1 MDFFEDKKDKEE
13 SLEWKMDEEI
23 PEEDSKPPNESPI
36 HDMNPE
42 FKRNLAKAKHIIY
55 EETVLNPEENSS
67 KAQDLSLLDEY
78 RMFIQVFYLLSL
90 RARKGELIRSADI
103 SFFPEASQK
112 IIENL
117 LHWVRDFFKNNEP
130 KDTSLY
136 SHYMDMMLKDMPFY
150 QEEDCDLLPD
160 NNSITTK

>member
-1 MDFFEDKKDKEE
+1 MSSFDDEEDNKE

-23 PEEDSKPPNESPI
+23 PADETKPPNESPI
-36 HDMNPE
+36 EKMNPE
-42 FKRNLAKAKHIIY
+42 FKKSLAKAKHIIY
-55 EETVLNPEENSS
+55 EETVLEPEENTS
-67 KAQDLSLLDEY
+67 KAQDLNLINEY
-78 RMFIQVFYLLSL
+78 RMFIQIFYLLSL

-130 KDTSLY
+130 KDTILY

-160 NNSITTK
+160 NNSITV